1 MTQLDPTTDTRG
13 PARSTVR
20 YRGRHLPMVAVVV
33 AATIATALAY
43 SGMVL
48 FGLEVAGMSPAEAYA
63 LAGFLEVS
71 LVAVALMARNAA
83 LEGRPYGVLLTL
95 TWILSGT
102 SGMFAALHEIA
113 VPDASTPYM
122 VAFRFVPPLV
132 AALMWHLALVG
143 ERHLVTGHTLDERRR
158 EHRVHQYV
166 TALELWRDARLD
178 SGGTHR
184 GMRKVRA
191 AHGRQRAARDAALKL
206 LTVEDFE
213 RRMQVWVERLE
224 AAERHGSRLDVIG
237 ASSVE
242 RGVARGA
249 AVDGPRTVP
258 AIAAPVASDVAPRAD
273 AEPVVV
279 RSADEAAADGASDA
293 FADDLQAALTGAT
306 PVVED
311 ERRPGTAD
319 DESVRAWFDDLDG
332 DLAEDLGSDPAQEP
346 GVDGGAVDGTPVD
359 GAAKDGGAVDGAAK
373 DGGAVD
379 GAAKDGG
386 TVDEAED
393 RGVVADDVPAPAEAE
408 VEAGLPGTREP
419 LPETGHTRRV
429 EVFDLLRQSDPALG
443 GALAQRS
450 AFLTAHGEAT
460 EEAATADAQ
469 LDVSPPATPQ
479 APTVPAEEPPAT
491 TADAQPED
499 RGDRD
504 RRIVELADDG
514 LSHREIAERF
524 DVSRA
529 TVSRVVK
536 RYATV

>member
-1 MTQLDPTTDTRG
+1 MTQHDPTTDTPG
-13 PARSTVR
+13 PARATVR

-102 SGMFAALHEIA
+102 SGVFAALHEIA

-178 SGGTHR
+178 SDGTHR

-191 AHGRQRAARDAALKL
+191 THSRQRGARDAALKL

-224 AAERHGSRLDVIG
+224 AAERHGNRLDLIG

-249 AVDGPRTVP
+249 AGPGPRALP
-258 AIAAPVASDVAPRAD
+258 AYEATPVALVAAPPAEQPAEGRRATTED
-273 AEPVVV
+273 
-279 RSADEAAADGASDA
+279 AAAAA

-306 PVVED
+306 PVVEAG
-311 ERRPGTAD
+311 ERPDAPVD
-319 DESVRAWFDDLDG
+319 DAAVAAWFDDLD
-332 DLAEDLGSDPAQEP
+332 EDLGSDPSREP
-346 GVDGGAVDGTPVD
+346 ATEAAV
-359 GAAKDGGAVDGAAK
+359 
-373 DGGAVD
+373 
-379 GAAKDGG
+379 
-386 TVDEAED
+386 AED
-393 RGVVADDVPAPAEAE
+393 TSDPAPAEGAPE
-408 VEAGLPGTREP
+408 PTRADLESEAGLPGTREP

-443 GALAQRS
+443 GAIAQRS
-450 AFLTAHGEAT
+450 AFLTAHGTSPDEGAT
-460 EEAATADAQ
+460 EDTTVDVPVDPAAPQ
-469 LDVSPPATPQ
+469 EPALT
-479 APTVPAEEPPAT
+479 AEELAAT
-491 TADAQPED
+491 TAGEQPDD

-514 LSHREIAERF
+514 LTHREIAERF

-529 TVSRVVK
+529 TVSRIV
-536 RYATV
+536 RRHATV

>member
-1 MTQLDPTTDTRG
+1 
-13 PARSTVR
+13 
-20 YRGRHLPMVAVVV
+20 MVAVVV

-48 FGLEVAGMSPAEAYA
+48 FGLEVAHMSPAEAYA

-113 VPDASTPYM
+113 VPDESTPYM

-178 SGGTHR
+178 STGTR
-184 GMRKVRA
+184 QGARKVRA
-191 AHGRQRAARDAALKL
+191 AHQRQRAARDGALKL

-224 AAERHGSRLDVIG
+224 AAERHGNRLDLIG

-242 RGVARGA
+242 RGVSRGR
-249 AVDGPRTVP
+249 AVGPGRAVP
-258 AIAAPVASDVAPRAD
+258 ALAAAPAVVATMATATTAGSTEPAVP
-273 AEPVVV
+273 AEPTVTAVGV
-279 RSADEAAADGASDA
+279 PTAEDA
-293 FADDLQAALTGAT
+293 VTVADDVTPATDEQPAVTTPFEDEFQAALTGGT
-306 PVVED
+306 PVVRPAEHEP
-311 ERRPGTAD
+311 ER
-319 DESVRAWFDDLDG
+319 E
-332 DLAEDLGSDPAQEP
+332 PA
-346 GVDGGAVDGTPVD
+346 PVD
-359 GAAKDGGAVDGAAK
+359 LVDAASEDRA
-373 DGGAVD
+373 
-379 GAAKDGG
+379 
-386 TVDEAED
+386 DEASAAEAA
-393 RGVVADDVPAPAEAE
+393 VVAAA
-408 VEAGLPGTREP
+408 EAGLPGTHEP

-429 EVFDLLRQSDPALG
+429 EVFDLLRQADPALG

-450 AFLTAHGEAT
+450 AFLTSHGDSPEASAEASAETSAGAAAEVATVSAPEPEAT
-460 EEAATADAQ
+460 PEPAADVV
-469 LDVSPPATPQ
+469 LDVAALDDQ
-479 APTVPAEEPPAT
+479 PTS
-491 TADAQPED
+491 
-499 RGDRD
+499 DRD
-504 RRIVELADDG
+504 RWIVELAGDG
-514 LSHREIAERF
+514 LNQREIAQRV

-529 TVSRVVK
+529 TVSRVMR
-536 RYATV
+536 RYATA

>member
-1 MTQLDPTTDTRG
+1 MTQHDPTTDTTG
-13 PARSTVR
+13 SARATVR

-178 SGGTHR
+178 SSGNHA
-184 GMRKVRA
+184 GMRKVRT
-191 AHGRQRAARDAALKL
+191 AHSRQRAARDAALKL

-224 AAERHGSRLDVIG
+224 AAERHGNRLDLIG

-249 AVDGPRTVP
+249 AASGPRALP
-258 AIAAPVASDVAPRAD
+258 APAAPAPTALRQPAP
-273 AEPVVV
+273 EPVATTTAVEGGAF
-279 RSADEAAADGASDA
+279 ADDA

-306 PVVED
+306 PVVD
-311 ERRPGTAD
+311 EAGRRD
-319 DESVRAWFDDLDG
+319 DAVDDAAVQAWFDDVD
-332 DLAEDLGSDPAQEP
+332 EDLGPDPAVEP
-346 GVDGGAVDGTPVD
+346 VVQVGGAEDGDAPELLPADVEVDS
-359 GAAKDGGAVDGAAK
+359 
-373 DGGAVD
+373 
-379 GAAKDGG
+379 
-386 TVDEAED
+386 
-393 RGVVADDVPAPAEAE
+393 
-408 VEAGLPGTREP
+408 GLPGTREP
-419 LPETGHTRRV
+419 LPGTGHTRRV
-429 EVFDLLRQSDPALG
+429 EVFDLLRQADPALG

-450 AFLTAHGEAT
+450 AFLTAHGTSPDGDAT
-460 EEAATADAQ
+460 EDTTFDVPVERAAPQAPAVTAEEPAAATAD
-469 LDVSPPATPQ
+469 
-479 APTVPAEEPPAT
+479 E
-491 TADAQPED
+491 QPDD

-514 LSHREIAERF
+514 LTHREIAERF

-529 TVSRVVK
+529 TVSRIV
-536 RYATV
+536 RRHATV

>member
-1 MTQLDPTTDTRG
+1 MTQHPTTDTPG

-178 SGGTHR
+178 STGNHA

-224 AAERHGSRLDVIG
+224 AAERHGNRLDLIG

-249 AVDGPRTVP
+249 AASGPRVLP
-258 AIAAPVASDVAPRAD
+258 APAAPSPALVEPAPPAPQQP
-273 AEPVVV
+273 APEPVATTTAVQ
-279 RSADEAAADGASDA
+279 DGAGGPFADDA

-306 PVVED
+306 PVVD
-311 ERRPGTAD
+311 EGGHRDGAMD
-319 DESVRAWFDDLDG
+319 DVAVQAWFDDVDEDLGPDPADDLVEHAGGAEDG
-332 DLAEDLGSDPAQEP
+332 DLPERRPADVE
-346 GVDGGAVDGTPVD
+346 VDS
-359 GAAKDGGAVDGAAK
+359 
-373 DGGAVD
+373 
-379 GAAKDGG
+379 
-386 TVDEAED
+386 
-393 RGVVADDVPAPAEAE
+393 
-408 VEAGLPGTREP
+408 GLPGTREP

-429 EVFDLLRQSDPALG
+429 EVFDLLREADPALG

-450 AFLTAHGEAT
+450 AFLTAHGASSEGEAT
-460 EEAATADAQ
+460 GDATVAVMDDAMVAVVADATA
-469 LDVSPPATPQ
+469 PQ
-479 APTVPAEEPPAT
+479 APAV
-491 TADAQPED
+491 TAAQPTATASDEQGDD
-499 RGDRD
+499 RVDRD
-504 RRIVELADDG
+504 RRIVELAGDG
-514 LSHREIAERF
+514 LTHREIAERF

-529 TVSRVVK
+529 TVGRVVK